1 MANGDERG
9 IGIDL
14 VMVAL
19 QLVGSA
25 ETPANSAM
33 RIGSRCDLDLGCDPR
48 AQTQSTSAGSA
59 CTGGPADGVEVPDRL
74 GIGADQTGFQVG
86 HVVTGAEIANEALSV
101 A

>member
-33 RIGSRCDLDLGCDPR
+33 RIGSRCDLDLGLDL
-48 AQTQSTSAGSA
+48 GS
-59 CTGGPADGVEVPDRL
+59 
-74 GIGADQTGFQVG
+74 
-86 HVVTGAEIANEALSV
+86 
-101 A
+101 